1 MRLKLK
7 NPEDF
12 WAGLLFVGFGLLVMA
27 VCRNYPMGTGTS
39 MGPGY
44 FPMYAGAILT
54 ALGAIIS
61 LVSFKVEGERIKPF
75 AWRGMIM
82 LTVGFAA
89 FGWSVDHI
97 GLVPALLFLIFC
109 SALAGREFRLLQVLV
124 MSAVLIAGS
133 VTLFV
138 FGLKLPFS
146 LFWWK

>member
-12 WAGLLFVGFGLLVMA
+12 WAGLLFIGFGVLVMA
-27 VCRNYPMGTGTS
+27 VCRNYPMGRNTH

-44 FPMYAGAILT
+44 FPMYAGAIL
-54 ALGAIIS
+54 AVLGAIIS
-61 LVSFKVEGERIKPF
+61 LVSFRVEGERIKPF

-82 LTVGFAA
+82 LSIGFAA

-97 GLVPALLFLIFC
+97 GFVPALLVLIFC
-109 SALAGREFRLLQVLV
+109 SALAGKEFKLLQVLV
-124 MSAVLIAGS
+124 MSGVLIVGS
-133 VTLFV
+133 VALFI

-146 LFWWK
+146 LFWW